1 MGGSSGP
8 PHPSIHAH
16 PPPAA
21 AHTAHAPLGERLQSL
36 PGGEACGVV
45 SVLCFPCFSSC
56 TPFARLSRVL
66 RGPRVQGARSRG
78 RRCVTAWFHIFPVLH
93 PSASARSVARQSPP
107 ARGGQIMTHPGA
119 VRISTTYA
127 TQAAR
132 TWDTERVHT
141 RAGASCCALADCCT
155 GWAGLSW
162 CPRSCVAEV
171 TGHGTTSHRVS
182 GLSYRLE
189 SRSHVFT
196 TRRLWVSTHGKRTS
210 TEGRVC
216 IRQRE
221 CRVSGMAGGTVLSL
235 SLCTPP
241 PLTDEQSLRVCVSP
255 LSWRGSHVPR
265 ARGLCAVLLQPR
277 FVPF

>member
-1 MGGSSGP
+1 MLSSPRLAKHGLHTACVCGGSGAGGMGVLRDRP
-8 PHPSIHAH
+8 IRPSTRT
-16 PPPAA
+16 PRPQR
-21 AHTAHAPLGERLQSL
+21 HTPRTPRLGRDCNRYREGKRAVWCLFCAS
-36 PGGEACGVV
+36 
-45 SVLCFPCFSSC
+45 PCFSSC

-155 GWAGLSW
+155 GWAGCL
-162 CPRSCVAEV
+162 RL
-171 TGHGTTSHRVS
+171 HG
-182 GLSYRLE
+182 
-189 SRSHVFT
+189 
-196 TRRLWVSTHGKRTS
+196 
-210 TEGRVC
+210 
-216 IRQRE
+216 
-221 CRVSGMAGGTVLSL
+221 A
-235 SLCTPP
+235 CT
-241 PLTDEQSLRVCVSP
+241 
-255 LSWRGSHVPR
+255 
-265 ARGLCAVLLQPR
+265 
-277 FVPF
+277 